1 MAHLGSK
8 LAFYTEEASGK
19 KSGCF
24 HRGNLLIFLFA
35 FSLLFCQW
43 RTFRCIFDAK
53 QMIIYALAKK
63 SDAWSASLG
72 IFDSM
77 AAYGLASYM
86 PPPAAIHFTLLLID

>member
-1 MAHLGSK
+1 MAHLGLK

-19 KSGCF
+19 KV
-24 HRGNLLIFLFA
+24 RLLPPWEPIDFFIR
-35 FSLLFCQW
+35 FFLLFCQW
-43 RTFRCIFDAK
+43 RTFRCIFDAE